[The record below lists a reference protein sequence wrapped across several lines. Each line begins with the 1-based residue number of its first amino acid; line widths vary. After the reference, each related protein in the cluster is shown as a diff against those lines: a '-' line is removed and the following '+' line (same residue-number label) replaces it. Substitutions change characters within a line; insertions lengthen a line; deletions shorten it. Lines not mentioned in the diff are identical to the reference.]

1 MCFRKLATFETSVL
15 YNVFYL
21 GNVHYPFEVCF
32 YFMEDFTLFGESVRE
47 HN

>member
-15 YNVFYL
+15 YDVFYL
-21 GNVHYPFEVCF
+21 VNVHYPFEVCF
-32 YFMEDFTLFGESVRE
+32 YLIEDFTLFGESVRE